1 MKELP
6 LSSLK
11 IDKSF
16 VRNCADDPV
25 NRALVSAII
34 SMGHALGLDVT
45 AEGVETESEL
55 LYLREQRCDR
65 AQGWYF
71 GHPVP
76 SDDLSALFEAQDQRR
91 LAAL

>member
-1 MKELP
+1 MLRDSNHSK
-6 LSSLK
+6 SASLDNNHK
-11 IDKSF
+11 PRFS
-16 VRNCADDPV
+16 R

-55 LYLREQRCDR
+55 LYLREQHCDR

-91 LAAL
+91 LASL